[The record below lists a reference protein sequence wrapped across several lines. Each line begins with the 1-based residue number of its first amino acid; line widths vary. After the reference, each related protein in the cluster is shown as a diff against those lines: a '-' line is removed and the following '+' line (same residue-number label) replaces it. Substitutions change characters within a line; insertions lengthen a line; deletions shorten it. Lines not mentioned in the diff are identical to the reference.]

1 MGRAGEYI
9 NDSWRFSKCGAAQP
23 GKLAS
28 PGIDDSGWQEVSL
41 PHTWNSADCTGTVD
55 PAPECSEGYYR
66 GAGCYRRKVFLA
78 NEQYRGREVFI
89 EFGGANTVTELYIN
103 GRKVGGH
110 EGGYSAFGF
119 NITKYVSVGT
129 DNLFVAVVSNAV
141 SDYIAPI
148 CDCGDFSKMGGI
160 YRPVRIVS
168 TNRVHLS
175 SFNPCVE
182 VMDGIARV
190 TAGFRL
196 ENNGAAD
203 TRVTV
208 RAEISGDGDEY
219 STHGDFTV
227 LRSGVQSG
235 ALEIAI
241 PEPHFF
247 TP

>member
-1 MGRAGEYI
+1 MGRTGEYI

-28 PGIDDSGWQEVSL
+28 PGIDDSGWQEVSF

-129 DNLFVAVVSNAV
+129 DNLLWRSSAMRPQITLHRYATAAISVKWVGFTARFV
-141 SDYIAPI
+141 
-148 CDCGDFSKMGGI
+148 
-160 YRPVRIVS
+160 
-168 TNRVHLS
+168 
-175 SFNPCVE
+175 SFPQTGC
-182 VMDGIARV
+182 I
-190 TAGFRL
+190 
-196 ENNGAAD
+196 
-203 TRVTV
+203 
-208 RAEISGDGDEY
+208 
-219 STHGDFTV
+219 
-227 LRSGVQSG
+227 
-235 ALEIAI
+235 
-241 PEPHFF
+241 
-247 TP
+247 